1 MSEIG
6 KALTN
11 SERDWESANEFFRS
25 SLHHNNEILDIDNE
39 INLMK
44 STLCNYFSQHHG
56 VVNDGKKDNFE
67 TDYSAMSKN
76 ELKRQLKV
84 LKSRIPNPEEKIKH
98 VSRTLRKKFWK
109 KGQRKLR
116 SLIRLLQKFLEI
128 L

>member
-98 VSRTLRKKFWK
+98 VSHILREKFWK
-109 KGQRKLR
+109 KG
-116 SLIRLLQKFLEI
+116 ENYDH
-128 L
+128 

>member
-1 MSEIG
+1 
-6 KALTN
+6 
-11 SERDWESANEFFRS
+11 
-25 SLHHNNEILDIDNE
+25 
-39 INLMK
+39 
-44 STLCNYFSQHHG
+44 
-56 VVNDGKKDNFE
+56 
-67 TDYSAMSKN
+67 MSKN